1 LEVLELL
8 LLARPDVVQHLQLLR
23 LKKLWQDIEVLA
35 DWGLP
40 DRVQLA
46 HAESHLVFYEFVLP
60 ELSTL
65 VQVFFGLMDLSIKRL
80 QLTNDINSGGVDI
93 WRHFRSFCRIFRYII
108 PQRLQKL
115 DLVVD
120 PIENLLQLSYIN
132 GHIILVKVLE
142 LLHHLSVH
150 Q

>member
-1 LEVLELL
+1 M
-8 LLARPDVVQHLQLLR
+8 LARPNVVQHLQLLR
-23 LKKLWQDIEVLA
+23 LKKLWQDVEVLA

-93 WRHFRSFCRIFRYII
+93 
-108 PQRLQKL
+108 
-115 DLVVD
+115 
-120 PIENLLQLSYIN
+120 
-132 GHIILVKVLE
+132 
-142 LLHHLSVH
+142 
-150 Q
+150 